1 MRPLIGRRNLE
12 GGRKKSV
19 IHRAGERYHGKTVR
33 KRSEARAAL
42 VRGISGGDEKDLI
55 EPEAAS
61 SRFGS
66 LQVPDMNRVE
76 SSAKE
81 RDFHRLESPARG

>member
-1 MRPLIGRRNLE
+1 MRPLVGLRSFE

-19 IHRAGERYHGKTVR
+19 IRRAGERYHGKTVR
-33 KRSEARAAL
+33 KRSEARATL
-42 VRGISGGDEKDLI
+42 VRGISGRDEKDLI

-66 LQVPDMNRVE
+66 LQMPDMNRVE

-81 RDFHRLESPARG
+81 RDSHRLESPAGG